1 MCQPFFEPKIVWPLV
16 MMAESSVKLQAMLGT
31 LRCIDEL
38 APRPAGRRTRGRTAG
53 DLGDSGS
60 LKSFDCESC
69 KCEIVG
75 SEHKC

>member
-38 APRPAGRRTRGRTAG
+38 ARRTRGRTAG